1 MARQLSTSIWN
12 SPALRQRAGNVLN
25 VSQMHGGCSQLGL
38 NLPDFA
44 CATVLD
50 FAVLVEMD
58 ANRSGAICYTDRPWI
73 QACSQNR
80 VLSPFP
86 TWTVTEALKKAL
98 TSGST
103 SICSCAQDAQHQYV
117 VTTTMNHLV
126 LRANPASIRS
136 IILRPPARIG
146 RQQVGQATAFFPRT
160 ALISLWSTNFLH
172 PLSGNDH
179 LKVGT

>member
-80 VLSPFP
+80 VVSAFP
-86 TWTVTEALKKAL
+86 TWMVTEALKKAL
-98 TSGST
+98 PSGST
-103 SICSCAQDAQHQYV
+103 SICSCAQDRSASVRCNHNHEPSRSKSKSGQHQINNTKTSSQDWPTASRPSYCILPLYSFNF
-117 VTTTMNHLV
+117 TM
-126 LRANPASIRS
+126 
-136 IILRPPARIG
+136 
-146 RQQVGQATAFFPRT
+146 
-160 ALISLWSTNFLH
+160 
-172 PLSGNDH
+172 
-179 LKVGT
+179 KY